1 MTTKPLS
8 ALARIRREGG
18 AVAVRSAIMAA
29 LVAHP
34 SPAEAARALGT
45 TARALQAAAKR
56 VGVTWTERPAGRPRA
71 KSEAGE

>member
-1 MTTKPLS
+1 MPTRPES

-45 TARALQAAAKR
+45 TARALQAAARR
-56 VGVTWTERPAGRPRA
+56 VGVTWTERPAGRPKARR
-71 KSEAGE
+71 EAG